1 MNCEI
6 SLDLVSSLHDGR
18 LAGEE
23 REKAV
28 AHVAACPECGLEYR
42 WLESLSAE
50 LRAAR
55 QAEPP
60 DWLSARLRVMAS
72 HAMER
77 QLRRSNPNRLL
88 AHWATRFSLAFDHLA
103 KPMALPLAGGLLSAL
118 LLFGTVLQQAFPAH
132 FRNDVPTMMST
143 EADGQVVD
151 WGMDHK
157 HFYEDGL
164 DAPRIQSLDTDTSD
178 DATVVQVTID
188 PNGYVADYVVIRGV
202 LPEEAKNLF
211 LLSRF
216 TPATLFGHPA
226 WGKKLVLFRG
236 PKAARG

>member
-1 MNCEI
+1 MSCEI

-18 LAGEE
+18 LAGGE

-28 AHVAACPECGLEYR
+28 AHVAACPDCILEYR
-42 WLESLSAE
+42 WLETFSEE
-50 LRAAR
+50 LKAAR

-60 DWLSARLRVMAS
+60 DWLARLRVLAS
-72 HAMER
+72 HAIER
-77 QLRRSNPNRLL
+77 QLRRSNPKRLL
-88 AHWATRFSLAFDHLA
+88 AHWADPFSLAFDHLA

-132 FRNDVPTMMST
+132 FRDDVPTIMST

-151 WGMDHK
+151 WAMDNKHYYESGM
-157 HFYEDGL
+157 
-164 DAPRIQSLDTDTSD
+164 DAPRIRSLGSDTSG

-188 PNGYVADYVVIRGV
+188 PNGYVADYTVIRGE

-216 TPATLFGHPA
+216 TPATLFGYPA
-226 WGKKLVLFRG
+226 WGKKLVLFRS
-236 PKAARG
+236 PRAARG